1 MAFKFPFTNYH
12 ELNLT
17 WVLEQL
23 KKLFEDSEENV
34 ETIESYE
41 NRLSAV
47 ETELP
52 TVEATAEQAATT
64 ANAAASLAQTAKST
78 SDTANENALTASA
91 QAGLARQEAATA
103 EAEAQAATQA
113 AQQAQAT
120 AQNFNGRITQAE
132 ADASEALQEAQS
144 FENRVNAAINT
155 ANNAA
160 NTATIA
166 QGIAVNANQN
176 AATALDAAQIADGK
190 AEAAQDAADIA
201 DGKAEAAQDA
211 ADIADGKAEA
221 AQDTADLAD
230 EKADTNAANIG
241 NLANLTTT
249 AKNNLV
255 AAINEAAQSSN
266 NTNCAPIIINTASGT
281 VAKFTD
287 GADNRHTR
295 KLIGTIET
303 AEGGSGWTGANIYHT
318 GKNLIKALYEGRT
331 NAGVTYTVDANG
343 IISLSGIATGSSYAA
358 PNLSGDYTKMQFFK
372 AGTYTLRGGVSSNI
386 RLYFGGV
393 YVDGSPVTSI
403 GYDTGNGL
411 TYTFPKD
418 FYTYPQIVISS
429 GTDTSGIIIK
439 PTLYLDSTSSEYEP
453 YKGDVIAISWQDV
466 AGAILNGM
474 FTLNEDGSMDVVNS
488 GTGNS
493 YHLTDIGS
501 LITYFGVNNIWTD
514 TGAITECNYPA
525 DTKLYIDGKVA
536 ELQALILEN

>member
-52 TVEATAEQAATT
+52 TVEATAEQAETV
-64 ANAAASLAQTAKST
+64 ANAAASLAQTAKAT
-78 SDTANENALTASA
+78 ADTANENALTASA

-103 EAEAQAATQA
+103 GTEAQAATQA

-120 AQNFNGRITQAE
+120 AQNFDGRITQAE

-176 AATALDAAQIADGK
+176 AATALDTAQT
-190 AEAAQDAADIA
+190 A

-241 NLANLTTT
+241 NLADLTTT

-255 AAINEAAQSSN
+255 AAINEAAQSGGSGD
-266 NTNCAPIIINTASGT
+266 NTNCAPIIINTASGD
-281 VAKFTD
+281 VAVFTD
-287 GADNRHTR
+287 GANNRQIR
-295 KLIGTIET
+295 QIVGTIEPIQS
-303 AEGGSGWTGANIYHT
+303 GSGTPSPTNVRQISGHTGVNIYHEIT
-318 GKNLIKALYEGRT
+318 YDALATPKLSINWQTE
-331 NAGVTYTVDANG
+331 AG
-343 IISLSGIATGSSYAA
+343 IIYKGTITLNNDGSVDVVSAWTMKEFDGSSDENWTFSTSNRAYIVVTPYPLYVRTEDDHILCNRLRPVRASA
-358 PNLSGDYTKMQFFK
+358 STNDNVAFVY
-372 AGTYTLRGGVSSNI
+372 GTNTIGFRTDSTLTSDNI
-386 RLYFGGV
+386 REWLQNNPLQMCYEL
-393 YVDGSPVTSI
+393 VTPI
-403 GYDTGNGL
+403 PYHFPDVGTML
-411 TYTFPKD
+411 TY
-418 FYTYPQIVISS
+418 Y
-429 GTDTSGIIIK
+429 GI
-439 PTLYLDSTSSEYEP
+439 
-453 YKGDVIAISWQDV
+453 
-466 AGAILNGM
+466 
-474 FTLNEDGSMDVVNS
+474 
-488 GTGNS
+488 
-493 YHLTDIGS
+493 
-501 LITYFGVNNIWTD
+501 NNVWID
-514 TGAITECNYPA
+514 TGAITDCNYPA
-525 DTKLYIDGKVA
+525 DTKLYIDNKIA
-536 ELQALILEN
+536 ELQALVLEN